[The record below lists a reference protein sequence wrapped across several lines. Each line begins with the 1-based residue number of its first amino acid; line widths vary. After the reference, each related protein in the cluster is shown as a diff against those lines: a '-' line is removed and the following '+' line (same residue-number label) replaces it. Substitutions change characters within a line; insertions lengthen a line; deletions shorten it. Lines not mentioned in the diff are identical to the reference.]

1 MIKKI
6 LLLNIAL
13 FLFCSTSYGQYSLYK
28 LQKEKKSDKKE
39 VKKPDEIENKTKGCE
54 LYEGLF
60 NIYQNII
67 NNNISKCKEDTL
79 NVKKLDLNFMKQIV
93 EIILKNNVNDY
104 NKIKNIINNVLIF
117 KCYNISTIIE
127 LLVSN
132 ILPNIKNKYLFIDD
146 IISLNINKNNNSLND
161 DIILFDTI
169 ILCIYKHL

>member
-60 NIYQNII
+60 NIYQNKKNGKSFIEIDTSHLDKEFIYFSYFENGVTDAGAVRGRYRGSKII
-67 NNNISKCKEDTL
+67 KITK
-79 NVKKLDLNFMKQIV
+79 F
-93 EIILKNNVNDY
+93 Y
-104 NKIKNIINNVLIF
+104 NKIDI
-117 KCYNISTIIE
+117 T
-127 LLVSN
+127 VSN
-132 ILPNIKNKYLFIDD
+132 TSYYFDKESPLSKASKA
-146 IISLNINKNNNSLND
+146 NINTPV
-161 DIILFDTI
+161 IM
-169 ILCIYKHL
+169 